1 MNQIDIDKDEI
12 LKTSKLIRFL
22 FMLLYGFAINFVLTI
37 CLGLAFIQF
46 LFYLLT
52 SKPNDY
58 IANFNVYL
66 LDFFGDSLSFLLFE
80 TDEKPFPFKSN
91 IDVQAECEVIE
102 GESKPEPETTN
113 EENEVNEA
121 ETQPEK
127 D

>member
-12 LKTSKLIRFL
+12 LKTSKWIRFL
-22 FMLLYGFAINFVLTI
+22 FMLVYGFAINFALTI

-46 LFYLLT
+46 LFYLFT
-52 SKPNDY
+52 SKPNDS

-91 IDVQAECEVIE
+91 IDVQAEGEVIE
-102 GESKPEPETTN
+102 GESEPEPETTN

>member
-12 LKTSKLIRFL
+12 LKTRKWIRFL

-46 LFYLLT
+46 LFYLFT
-52 SKPNDY
+52 SKPNDS
-58 IANFNVYL
+58 IANFNEYL
-66 LDFFGDSLSFLLFE
+66 LEFFGDSLSFLLFK

-91 IDVQAECEVIE
+91 SDVQVEGEVIE
-102 GESKPEPETTN
+102 GESEPEPETTN

-121 ETQPEK
+121 KTQPEK

>member
-22 FMLLYGFAINFVLTI
+22 FMLLYGFAINFALTI

-46 LFYLLT
+46 LFYLFT
-52 SKPNDY
+52 SKPNDS

>member
-12 LKTSKLIRFL
+12 LKTSKWIRFL
-22 FMLLYGFAINFVLTI
+22 FMLLYGFAINFALTI

-46 LFYLLT
+46 LFYLFT
-52 SKPNDY
+52 SKPNDS

-91 IDVQAECEVIE
+91 SHVQSEGEVIE
-102 GESKPEPETTN
+102 GESEPEPETTN

>member
-12 LKTSKLIRFL
+12 LKTRKWIRFL

-46 LFYLLT
+46 LFYLFT
-52 SKPNDY
+52 SKPNDS

-91 IDVQAECEVIE
+91 IDVQAEGEVIE
-102 GESKPEPETTN
+102 GESEPEPETTN

>member
-12 LKTSKLIRFL
+12 LKTSKWIRFL
-22 FMLLYGFAINFVLTI
+22 FMLLYGFAINFALTI

-46 LFYLLT
+46 LFYLFT
-52 SKPNDY
+52 SKPNDS

-91 IDVQAECEVIE
+91 IDVQAEGEVIE

>member
-12 LKTSKLIRFL
+12 LKTSKWIRFL

-46 LFYLLT
+46 LFYLFT
-52 SKPNDY
+52 SKPNDS

-91 IDVQAECEVIE
+91 SDVQVEGEVIE
-102 GESKPEPETTN
+102 GESEPEPETTN